1 MSHIPASKMP
11 HAKAHDE
18 HDENARPS
26 EPGTSGANASDAP
39 SDAKPLTDGPEIK
52 PAAAPV
58 PKKSGDHATSAV
70 PYVAIATVG
79 ALAIGG
85 IVAAL
90 ALRRP
95 EPPHKG
101 GKAKS
106 KGRGRKNRDA
116 G

>member
-18 HDENARPS
+18 HDSPPE
-26 EPGTSGANASDAP
+26 GDAAG
-39 SDAKPLTDGPEIK
+39 AKPLTDGPEIK
-52 PAAAPV
+52 PAPAP
-58 PKKSGDHATSAV
+58 KGGDHATSAV

-101 GKAKS
+101 GKGKP
-106 KGRGRKNRDA
+106 KGRGRKRDA
-116 G
+116 E

>member
-18 HDENARPS
+18 HAGSPEHD
-26 EPGTSGANASDAP
+26 P
-39 SDAKPLTDGPEIK
+39 SDGKPLTDGPEIK
-52 PAAAPV
+52 PASPA
-58 PKKSGDHATSAV
+58 PKKGGDHATSAV

-101 GKAKS
+101 VKGKL
-106 KGRGRKNRDA
+106 KGRGRKRDA
-116 G
+116 E